1 MYTSLEFVLIYI
13 LKVPSRSDNLKH
25 TFQSVRLGLSLTDIF
40 DIFDISQDGNI
51 MKGMHLFE
59 DKAKNQLNHNYMI
72 DHAYYLN
79 GECNTIKK
87 TKVVSCLKYI

>member
-1 MYTSLEFVLIYI
+1 MSTSLEFVLIDI

-25 TFQSVRLGLSLTDIF
+25 TFKSVRLGLSLT

-87 TKVVSCLKYI
+87 TKIVSCLKYI